1 MVTKEFVEKLA
12 ALEHEQWAHWTRYM
26 LDNLTEENIA
36 RWRQQIKT
44 DYQDLSEKEKNS
56 DREWAWKVIEVADI
70 LPAVFTD

>member
-1 MVTKEFVEKLA
+1 MVTKELVEKLA